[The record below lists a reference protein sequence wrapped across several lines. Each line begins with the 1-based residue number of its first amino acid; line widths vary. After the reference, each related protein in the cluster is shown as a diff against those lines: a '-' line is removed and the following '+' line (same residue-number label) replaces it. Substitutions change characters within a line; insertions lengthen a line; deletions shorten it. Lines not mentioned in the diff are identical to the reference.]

1 MTLSKKESES
11 DARARYIDIKLDD
24 AGWPRNHWLCEREI
38 NPGKILPQ
46 VNGGKRID
54 KSKLKPDYVLEYETD
69 NFIAIVEAKSI
80 YKEPGDGLQQAI
92 NYAKLLKINFAYA
105 TNGHGIVEYDFIKDH
120 RKTIDRFP
128 TPEELWNRQNEKLK
142 FDDKQKQDYL
152 IPLNKESDDPSGAPI
167 KPRYYQLHAINAA
180 MQKILKA
187 GDEPGRLLLTLATGT
202 GKTFIAFQLAWKLWK
217 ANPGVKILFLA
228 DRTALIKQAMN
239 GAFKP
244 FGDKMWK
251 IQKKSNTARIMYFA
265 LYQALD
271 VDKGE
276 SKLYE
281 QYPKDFFDYVIVDEC
296 HRGVSTENSEW
307 REILDYF
314 SSATHVGMT
323 ATPSRKNTIDDTFK
337 HFGPP
342 VYEYSLQEGITDG
355 FLAPFVVTA
364 EVLDIDIEG
373 YPPQPGDLNLDGEP
387 LTKEKYFRDDFDQSL
402 TVKKRQEE
410 VADRITSFM
419 KKEGKFNK
427 TIVFCQNSRH
437 ALAMVELL
445 SNKAKEGPNYCVRIT
460 ANEKNHDDYLDDF
473 QNVKKKEPVIAV
485 TSRLM
490 STGIDAPTCRNI
502 VLDKNLRS
510 MIEFKQIIGRGTRVS
525 EFHDKY
531 WFNIL
536 DFRDCTNLF
545 LDPDWDGPPSEPPL
559 PPTKGE
565 SRGPAP
571 PRPPHAIVDGREVRV
586 IGRKVSIYDPASNGE
601 SFLSYEE
608 YTGNVVKRLEA
619 DFAKELKEIW
629 INVKNRKQFVDRLES
644 HGISITHIRQ
654 LMENYDADVF
664 DILYHLA
671 HGSKMKTRK
680 QRANELKIKKSFL
693 EKFPDKAR
701 EVLSIMMDLYAESG
715 YQEID
720 PENLKILKLKEFEKF
735 GGDYVIKNEIF
746 KGTDDYKK
754 AISQVLEVLYEE

>member
-1 MTLSKKESES
+1 MTLSDKETEAE
-11 DARARYIDIKLDD
+11 ARAKYIDLKLDE
-24 AGWPRNHWLCEREI
+24 AGWPRQHWLLEREI

-46 VNGGKRID
+46 INGGKRIE
-54 KSKLKPDYVLEYETD
+54 KSKLKPDYVLQYEPD
-69 NFIAIVEAKSI
+69 NYIAIVEAKSI

-92 NYAKLLKINFAYA
+92 NYAKMLRINFAYS

-120 RKTIDRFP
+120 RRTIEKFP
-128 TPEELWNRQNEKLK
+128 TPEELWNRQNEKFG

-152 IPLNKESDDPSGAPI
+152 IPLNKESDDPAGVPI
-167 KPRYYQLHAINAA
+167 KPRYYQLNAINAA
-180 MQKILKA
+180 MQKILN
-187 GDEPGRLLLTLATGT
+187 GEERLLLSLATGT
-202 GKTFIAFQLAWKLWK
+202 GKTFIAFQIAWKLWK

-228 DRTALIKQAMN
+228 DRTALIRQAMN
-239 GAFKP
+239 GSFKP
-244 FGDKMWK
+244 FGDKMLK
-251 IQKKSNTARIMYFA
+251 IQKKVNTARIMYFA
-265 LYQALD
+265 LYQALG
-271 VDKGE
+271 VDKEE
-276 SKLYE
+276 SQLYK
-281 QYPKDFFDYVIVDEC
+281 QYDKDFFDYVIVDEC
-296 HRGVSTENSEW
+296 HRGVSTGDSEW

-314 SSATHVGMT
+314 SSATHIGMT
-323 ATPSRKNTIDDTFK
+323 ATPSRKNTLDDTFR

-342 VYEYSLQEGITDG
+342 VYEYSLQQGITDG
-355 FLAPFVVTA
+355 FLAPFVVTT

-373 YPPQPGDLNLDGEP
+373 YAPQPEDTNLEGGP
-387 LTKEKYFRDDFDQSL
+387 LTKERYYRDDFDQTL

-410 VADRITSFM
+410 VADRIMDFM
-419 KKEGKFNK
+419 NREGKFNK

-460 ANEKNHDDYLDDF
+460 SNEKNHDDYLDDF
-473 QNVKKKEPVIAV
+473 QNIKKSEPVIAV

-490 STGIDAPTCRNI
+490 STGIDAPTCKNI
-502 VLDKNLRS
+502 VLDKNLHS

-536 DFRDCTNLF
+536 DFRDCTTLF

-559 PPTKGE
+559 PPTQGE
-565 SRGPAP
+565 PRGPRA

-586 IGRKVSIYDPASNGE
+586 IGRKVSIYDPASGGE

-619 DFAKELKEIW
+619 DFTKELKEIW
-629 INVKNRKQFVDRLES
+629 INVENRQQFIDRLES

-671 HGSKMKTRK
+671 YGSKMKTRK
-680 QRANELKIKKSFL
+680 QRADEVKTKRSFL
-693 EKFPDKAR
+693 EKYPDKAR
-701 EVLSIMMDLYAESG
+701 EVLSIMMDLYAEEG
-715 YQEID
+715 YQELN
-720 PENLKILKLKEFEKF
+720 PENPNILKLKEFEKF
-735 GGDYVIKNEIF
+735 GGDYIIKNKIF
-746 KGTDDYKK
+746 KGIDDYKK
-754 AISQVLEVLYEE
+754 AINEVVQALYEV

>member
-1 MTLSKKESES
+1 MALSKKETEAE
-11 DARARYIDIKLDD
+11 ARAKYIDLKLDE
-24 AGWPRNHWLCEREI
+24 AGWPRDQWLLEREI

-54 KSKLKPDYVLEYETD
+54 ESKLKPDYVLQYETD
-69 NFIAIVEAKSI
+69 NYIAIVEAKSI

-92 NYAKLLKINFAYA
+92 KYAKLLKINFAYS

-120 RKTIDRFP
+120 RRFIDKFP
-128 TPEELWNRQNEKLK
+128 SREELWNRQNEKLG
-142 FDDKQKQDYL
+142 FDGKQKQDYL
-152 IPLNKESDDPSGAPI
+152 IPLNKESDDPFGEPI

-180 MQKILKA
+180 MQQILK
-187 GDEPGRLLLTLATGT
+187 DENRLLLTLATGT

-217 ANPGVKILFLA
+217 ANPRVKILFLV
-228 DRTALIKQAMN
+228 DRTSLVKQAMN
-239 GAFKP
+239 GSFKP
-244 FGDKMWK
+244 FSDKMWK
-251 IQKKSNTARIMYFA
+251 IQKKINTARIMYFA

-271 VDKGE
+271 VNKE
-276 SKLYE
+276 ENKLYE
-281 QYPKDFFDYVIVDEC
+281 DYDKDFFDYVIVDEC

-314 SSATHVGMT
+314 SSATHIGMT
-323 ATPSRKNTIDDTFK
+323 ATPSRKNTMDDTFK
-337 HFGPP
+337 HFGHP
-342 VYEYSLQEGITDG
+342 VYEYTLQEGIADG
-355 FLAPFVVTA
+355 FLAPFVVTT

-373 YPPQPGDLNLDGEP
+373 YRPRPNDVDLEGNS
-387 LTKEKYFRDDFDQSL
+387 LTKERYYRDDFDQTL

-410 VADRITSFM
+410 IADRITAFM

-460 ANEKNHDDYLDDF
+460 SNEKNHNDYLDDF
-473 QNVKKKEPVIAV
+473 QNAKKKEPVIAV

-502 VLDKNLRS
+502 VLDKTLRS

-525 EFHDKY
+525 EFYNKY

-545 LDPDWDGPPSEPPL
+545 LDPDWDGPPSEPPC
-559 PPTKGE
+559 PPTEGE
-565 SRGPAP
+565 SRESST
-571 PRPPHAIVDGREVRV
+571 PRPPHAIVDGEEVRV
-586 IGRKVSIYDPASNGE
+586 IGRKVSIYDPVSNRE
-601 SFLSYEE
+601 RFLSYEE
-608 YTGNVVKRLEA
+608 HTGNVVKRLEA

-629 INVKNRKQFVDRLES
+629 INVENRQRFVDKLES

-654 LMENYDADVF
+654 LMENYDVDVF

-671 HGSKMKTRK
+671 YGSKMKTRK
-680 QRANELKIKKSFL
+680 QRANELKSKKSFL
-693 EKFPDKAR
+693 EKYPDKAQ

-715 YQEID
+715 YMEIN
-720 PENLKILKLKEFEKF
+720 PENSNILKLKEFEKF
-735 GGDYVIKNEIF
+735 GGDYVIKNTIF
-746 KGTDDYKK
+746 KGIEEYKK
-754 AISQVLEVLYEE
+754 AISQVLEVLYER